1 MHYIKK
7 TIDILKLQRKKSFF
21 LLLISIF
28 FTAFFETI
36 GIFSILPF
44 IAVLSNPNVI
54 ETNIILYTFYQKL
67 SIVGVTNKLEFL
79 FILGLLF
86 LIVLSFS
93 IFLRVVN
100 HYMQIRF
107 SLMFE
112 HTISKILMEK
122 YIRQPYIWFLNRNSS
137 ELGKNILSDVY
148 HLTNHSVIPVCN
160 IISYGTLI
168 FFVIVLLLF
177 VNPTITIY
185 VGLILSISYFSIFY
199 LSKKIIFVLG
209 TKRQQSNQDRF
220 NSVFET
226 FGAAKEI
233 KLSGL
238 ENFFTSRFEKFSK
251 SYAKSQTLTEIISA
265 IPRNFI
271 EAIGFGGVIIFILIL
286 VSKGKKFD
294 DFIPIIT
301 LYVFAGYRLL
311 PSLHNVYYAINQL
324 NFSSQVLNS
333 IHKNLMSLKFKDS
346 SNNFSKI
353 FLTQSIN
360 MNSIYFH
367 YSNINNMFIKNINL
381 SIPAYSKVGIVGPS
395 GSGKTTI
402 IDIILGL
409 LDPYKGTLRV
419 DDNIINENNK
429 NSWQKN
435 IGYVPQQIYLLDKSV
450 AENIAFGSEIHNIN
464 YDAVEFAAKTANI
477 HDFIIKELP
486 NGYSTII
493 GERGARLSGGER
505 QRLAIARALYHSP
518 QVLILDEATSALDNI
533 TEDKILSLIDQLA
546 KKITIIMVAHR
557 LNTIKSC
564 DIIFLIDKG
573 ELKAKGTYDELYASN
588 QIFQKMS
595 KNI

>member
-1 MHYIKK
+1 
-7 TIDILKLQRKKSFF
+7 
-21 LLLISIF
+21 
-28 FTAFFETI
+28 
-36 GIFSILPF
+36 
-44 IAVLSNPNVI
+44 
-54 ETNIILYTFYQKL
+54 
-67 SIVGVTNKLEFL
+67 
-79 FILGLLF
+79 
-86 LIVLSFS
+86 
-93 IFLRVVN
+93 
-100 HYMQIRF
+100 
-107 SLMFE
+107 
-112 HTISKILMEK
+112 
-122 YIRQPYIWFLNRNSS
+122 
-137 ELGKNILSDVY
+137 
-148 HLTNHSVIPVCN
+148 
-160 IISYGTLI
+160 
-168 FFVIVLLLF
+168 
-177 VNPTITIY
+177 
-185 VGLILSISYFSIFY
+185 
-199 LSKKIIFVLG
+199 
-209 TKRQQSNQDRF
+209 
-220 NSVFET
+220 
-226 FGAAKEI
+226 
-233 KLSGL
+233 
-238 ENFFTSRFEKFSK
+238 
-251 SYAKSQTLTEIISA
+251 
-265 IPRNFI
+265 
-271 EAIGFGGVIIFILIL
+271 
-286 VSKGKKFD
+286 
-294 DFIPIIT
+294 
-301 LYVFAGYRLL
+301 
-311 PSLHNVYYAINQL
+311 
-324 NFSSQVLNS
+324 
-333 IHKNLMSLKFKDS
+333 MSLKFKDS

-402 IDIILGL
+402 VDIILGL

-429 NSWQKN
+429 SSWQKN

-450 AENIAFGSEIHNIN
+450 AENIAFGSEIHDIN